1 MSDSPNDRPT
11 GEDDARRTFVV
22 GRQFTRR
29 DLLRMGGGVAG
40 MAAVGA
46 LLAACGGSDKA
57 TATSAA
63 STGGTTP
70 TAAASTG
77 GTTPTSASSSTG
89 GTTPTSAGAGAG
101 GATPTTGSAAAS
113 ATATSGGSAGGSPT
127 SSAGGSAAG
136 AGKLVN
142 GGGTAPTGAPSGELK
157 IALSFDPVSLDP
169 AQTYS
174 LNNGR
179 WQENVFSGLTWR
191 DTNLVLY
198 DGKDGRPAPKDG
210 FGLAE
215 SWEYLDDKTL
225 QMKLKTGIK
234 FHNGEAFTAAS
245 VKSTFERMKDPALK
259 SPQAFNYT
267 AIASVEV
274 VDDTTVK
281 LLFAT
286 VDPVMITKLAGYGG
300 FIVPAV
306 AGKDAT
312 AFGTQTA
319 PGTGPYKT
327 VEYVKDDHLK
337 LEAIS
342 DYWGPKKPHIKT
354 LTYRVIP
361 DDNTRLSEFLAGSID
376 VLTLNVSQADAA
388 KGNANTQVVD
398 IGVPTV
404 NGLRLDA
411 KQAPTDTK
419 EVRQAIAHA
428 IDMPT
433 IIDTILGGFAKG
445 VGVWQSPF
453 SLGYEYSLK
462 PYDFAPDKSKAL
474 LKQAGVTTPLKVT
487 YDVIGS
493 DTQAKEM
500 ANAIKDMLDKVGFA
514 VQLREQE
521 SASYYNDYV
530 AGKLGNIVPF
540 GWGGWTLD
548 FDNTYYSMHYTKQ
561 SYNPSYSNPAV
572 DKLLDQERATLDQAK
587 RLDLAKQV
595 NQILYDDAPD
605 VALYQQ
611 TYLWGVSNKVKN
623 FSIPPDERLW
633 WLDAW
638 IEG

>member
-1 MSDSPNDRPT
+1 L
-11 GEDDARRTFVV
+11 
-22 GRQFTRR
+22 Q
-29 DLLRMGGGVAG
+29 
-40 MAAVGA
+40 
-46 LLAACGGSDKA
+46 
-57 TATSAA
+57 
-63 STGGTTP
+63 
-70 TAAASTG
+70 
-77 GTTPTSASSSTG
+77 
-89 GTTPTSAGAGAG
+89 
-101 GATPTTGSAAAS
+101 
-113 ATATSGGSAGGSPT
+113 
-127 SSAGGSAAG
+127 
-136 AGKLVN
+136 
-142 GGGTAPTGAPSGELK
+142 
-157 IALSFDPVSLDP
+157 FDPVSLDP

-198 DGKDGRPAPKDG
+198 DGEDGRPAPNEG

-225 QMKLKTGIK
+225 QMKLKTGIT
-234 FHNGEAFTAAS
+234 FHNGEQFTAAS
-245 VKSTFERMKDPALK
+245 VKSTFERMNDPALK

-267 AIASVEV
+267 AISSVDV
-274 VDDTTVK
+274 VDDATVK
-281 LLFAT
+281 INFAS

-300 FIVPAV
+300 FMVPAE

-312 AFGTQTA
+312 AFGTQA
-319 PGTGPYKT
+319 NVVAGTGPYKVT
-327 VEYVKDDHLK
+327 EYVKDDHLT
-337 LEAIS
+337 LEAI
-342 DYWGPKKPHIKT
+342 DNYWGPKQPHIKK

-361 DDNTRLSEFLAGSID
+361 DDNTRLSEFLAGSVD

-388 KGNANTQVVD
+388 KGNSNTQVVD

-411 KQAPTDTK
+411 KQAPTDSK

-433 IIDTILGGFAKG
+433 IIDTILGGYAKA

-453 SLGYEYSLK
+453 SFGYDDSLQ
-462 PYDFAPDKSKAL
+462 PYAYDPDMSKTL
-474 LKQAGVTTPLKVT
+474 LEQAGVATPVKVT

-500 ANAIKDMLDKVGFA
+500 GNAIKDMLDAVGFD

-521 SASYYNDYV
+521 QATYYDDYV

-561 SYNPSYSNPAV
+561 SYNPSYSNPDV
-572 DKLLDQERATLDQAK
+572 DKLLDEERATLDQAK
-587 RLDLAKQV
+587 RLDIAKQV

-638 IEG
+638 IEE